1 MRLRALAFALLALGG
16 CKLFRRDPG
25 RLVVRDGSGSS
36 ARLLGKHVDGK
47 ADDVLNVGGY
57 GAVSYGGGEGL
68 LTVGPSG
75 LIRTEKGKT
84 TNVAC
89 KISGVA
95 TGLATD
101 DHGQRLLFSTL
112 DGKDRETVHF
122 MDLGSC
128 AETTLVARS
137 AYGGDV
143 ARDGSEAAVGAF
155 PTSCAEE
162 SLNRCPIT
170 LYRLRPPGSPVPTEV
185 LRAGPRAHYQP
196 RYFPDGKLVFQTTEL
211 DASCDGTVNACR
223 HDLVAIPVT
232 GGPSSPLEVI
242 RKGAVNASVSA
253 DGKRMAYLAYT
264 SADASCHARL
274 PCSFM
279 TLRIGDWRTPDDSK
293 DVSIAAGKVSR
304 MPEHAFSADG
314 RWIAF
319 ATGVDPEPQ
328 ACRIDGTSCKKF
340 AGTRVIGWMK

>member
-1 MRLRALAFALLALGG
+1 MKRAALALALLALGG

-25 RLVVRDGSGSS
+25 RVIVREGSGGA
-36 ARLLGKHVDGK
+36 ARVLGKHVDGK
-47 ADDVLNVGGY
+47 ADDVLNVGAY

-68 LTVGPSG
+68 FTVGPAG
-75 LIRTEKGKT
+75 LLRTEKGKT

-89 KISGVA
+89 KISSTA
-95 TGLATD
+95 TSLATD
-101 DHGQRLLFSTL
+101 DHGQRLLFATL

-128 AETTLVARS
+128 GETTLVTRS
-137 AYGGDV
+137 AYLGDV
-143 ARDGSEAAVGAF
+143 ARDGSEAAIGAF
-155 PTSCAEE
+155 PTSCSEP
-162 SLNRCPIT
+162 NPNNCPVT

-211 DASCDGTVNACR
+211 DASCDGTVNNCR

-232 GGPSSPLEVI
+232 GGPSSPLEVL
-242 RKGAVNASVSA
+242 RKGAISATVSA

-264 SADASCHARL
+264 SADASCHAHL
-274 PCSFM
+274 PCSSM
-279 TLRIGDWRTPDDSK
+279 TVRIGDWRTPDDSK

-304 MPEHAFSADG
+304 IPGHAFSADG
-314 RWIAF
+314 KWIAF
-319 ATGVDPEPQ
+319 ATGIDPEPQ
-328 ACRIDGTSCKKF
+328 ACRIDGTSCKSF
-340 AGTRVIGWMK
+340 PGTRLIGWSK